1 MSTSVA
7 TEIKFCQSCIER
19 GFNPPNQASREWQPG
34 IYYCDDC
41 FNAIIANLTNVSEA
55 EVKTVLNG
63 TIEAGPILDQVY
75 KYYGIPEAL
84 QYDKIDVLQRS
95 RDKLFNLH
103 APSVVNKSIE
113 ELQKE
118 IEELGMIIFHCIYR
132 KEPLELE
139 VNRLKEQRRK
149 EKNLTS
155 YDDSKEVYSKVKKP
169 SNIKTTQEEK
179 MAKTLGMTLEQ
190 YKLMVATA
198 QVEEKKAKERK
209 FNILAGNCPECGGH
223 YPCAQHPNE
232 KLI

>member
-1 MSTSVA
+1 MSTATA

-34 IYYCDDC
+34 IYYCDEC
-41 FNAIIANLTNVSEA
+41 FNAIISNLTNIPESSVRETLS
-55 EVKTVLNG
+55 
-63 TIEAGPILDQVY
+63 TIEPGPILDQVY
-75 KYYGIPEAL
+75 KALNIPEAL

-113 ELQKE
+113 ELQAE
-118 IEELGMIIFHCIYR
+118 IEQLGMIIFHCIYR

-139 VNRLKEQRRK
+139 VNRLKEARRK
-149 EKNLTS
+149 EKNLIS

-169 SNIKTTQEEK
+169 SNIKATQEEK
-179 MAKTLGMTLEQ
+179 MARTLGMSLEQ
-190 YKLMVATA
+190 YKAFVANSQA
-198 QVEEKKAKERK
+198 QEKLAKERK
-209 FNILAGNCPECGGH
+209 FNILAGNCPACGGH
-223 YPCAQHPNE
+223 YPCANHPNE